1 MSPIWHAARIRHI
14 MLATALSASLVGLE
28 TQLVRVEVDVCRNV
42 PSFELVGLAEAA
54 VRESRV
60 RVRSALALLG
70 VDLGEWRVIVNLAPA
85 DLRKI
90 GSGFDVAI
98 ACATLAALGKI
109 PMESLEGVLFLGE
122 LALSGRVHGLRGV
135 LPQLRGAKAQGIT
148 RAVVPLANERE
159 AALVGGLTV
168 ALAPSLAE
176 LASALRGDAHL
187 RTCAARAAQAPPST
201 RTHDLADVRGQ
212 ASARRALEIA
222 AAGGHNLLFVGPPGA
237 GKTMLAQRL
246 ASILPPLQ
254 EEETLDVMAIHSA
267 AGLLQRQEGIA
278 FTERPFRA
286 PHHSASDVAMIGG
299 SDPPRPGEVS
309 LAHLGVLFLDELPE
323 FRRSALEALRQPL
336 EDGTVT
342 ISRAQ
347 TKAIFPARP
356 QVVAAMNPCP
366 CGHDGDPTRTCI
378 CGHDRKRKYRA
389 RVSGPLL
396 HILLPPAD
404 FGSLR
409 ARKPGESSATVQAR
423 VLEATRIQQ
432 DRLLRGETMQPR
444 NVALSG
450 KDLERVAALDQ
461 EGERLLKQAFAVLGL
476 SARGLAKVLRVART
490 LADLEGTTSVQPAHI
505 AEAVGMRSLDRH
517 ESPSANAA

>member
-1 MSPIWHAARIRHI
+1 
-14 MLATALSASLVGLE
+14 MLATALSASLLGLE

-98 ACATLAALGKI
+98 ACATLAALGKV
-109 PMESLEGVLFLGE
+109 PMESLAGVLFLGE
-122 LALSGRVHGLRGV
+122 LALSGQVHGLRGV
-135 LPQLRGAKAQGIT
+135 LPQLRGAKAQGVK
-148 RAVVPLANERE
+148 RAIVPLANERE
-159 AALVGGLTV
+159 GALVRGFEV
-168 ALAPSLAE
+168 ALAPSLAA
-176 LASALRGDAHL
+176 LAASLRGEAPL
-187 RTCAARAAQAPPST
+187 RTCAPLVPHAPPSM
-201 RTHDLADVRGQ
+201 RVFDLADVRGQ

-246 ASILPPLQ
+246 ASILPPL
-254 EEETLDVMAIHSA
+254 EEEQTLDVMAIHSA

-299 SDPPRPGEVS
+299 SDPPKPGEVS

-396 HILLPPAD
+396 DRLDMHIMLPPAD

-409 ARKPGESSATVQAR
+409 ARRAGEPSAVVQAR
-423 VLEATRIQQ
+423 VLVATRVQQ
-432 DRLLRGETMQPR
+432 ERLTRGETSQAR

-450 KDLERVAALDQ
+450 KDLERVAALDV

-476 SARGLAKVLRVART
+476 SARGLAKVLRVSRT
-490 LADLEGTTSVQPAHI
+490 IADLAGATAVQSSHI
-505 AEAVGMRSLDRH
+505 AEAVGMRSLDRQT
-517 ESPSANAA
+517 SPSAAAA